1 MNKVI
6 LLGRL
11 TKDVELRYTQT
22 SNTAVA
28 TFSLAVNRRYIRE
41 GEEQQADFFN
51 IVAWGK
57 LAETTSKYL
66 KKGHQALIT
75 GRLQN
80 RSWEDEQGQ
89 KHYITEVIVE
99 ELDFIETKKNNEPDM
114 NILKGTTPTELPNN
128 LNEAEEIISGDDL
141 PFWEVSKNIQISV
154 KELKILNNYKLEEGE

>member
-28 TFSLAVNRRYIRE
+28 SFSLAVNRKFTKE

-57 LAETTSKYL
+57 LAETSSKYL
-66 KKGHQALIT
+66 RKGSQILIT

-80 RSWEDEQGQ
+80 RNWEDEQGQ
-89 KHYITEVIVE
+89 KHYITEILAE
-99 ELDFIETKKNNEPDM
+99 ELDFVESKKNKEPDTSILYGNGEVQTP
-114 NILKGTTPTELPNN
+114 NIDNS
-128 LNEAEEIISGDDL
+128 EEVMSGDDL
-141 PFWEVSKNIQISV
+141 PF
-154 KELKILNNYKLEEGE
+154 